1 MNDAS
6 DAGTTSSLEQRSRV
20 GDGVGEGR
28 PASLESDPVRVVE
41 GGDPFETARQRDW
54 VLEPIRQGL
63 DSCSE
68 GMLAIRM
75 MSKGSYLSSGIDQ
88 QFGDTRARVAERPRD
103 QVRLGGTAAHGFR
116 RRDSA
121 GALARGG
128 GCVTAS
134 SNSRR
139 TPVPERVTNPAR
151 RSIAMDAVFSASA
164 VACSARC
171 PSSLTRSIRRAS
183 SSRPI

>member
-1 MNDAS
+1 VNDAS
-6 DAGTTSSLEQRSRV
+6 DADTSSCLEQRSRV

-41 GGDPFETARQRDW
+41 GGDPFETPRQRDW
-54 VLEPIRQGL
+54 ILEPIRQGL
-63 DSCSE
+63 DSCPQ

-75 MSKGSYLSSGIDQ
+75 MSKGPYPSSGTDQ
-88 QFGDTRARVAERPRD
+88 QLRDARARVAERPRD

-121 GALARGG
+121 GALAGAG

-134 SNSRR
+134 SNSPR
-139 TPVPERVTNPAR
+139 TPVPERLTNSAR
-151 RSIAMDAVFSASA
+151 RSIAMDAVFSAST

-171 PSSLTRSIRRAS
+171 PSFLARSIRRAS